1 MAETLVA
8 ILLVTSSA
16 RESSLVYR
24 WPPSPISSPRLIRSR
39 PQGALSRASQL
50 DNPWRASHSSDTAL
64 EAIPRSLN
72 FAPESDGEDTWSRPH
87 ATPEPS
93 SSFASLGHSTTGG
106 KALPG
111 GTRADI
117 DKSHD
122 HVFGYSAKIL
132 ASLLCP
138 HASMCHQKF
147 ELLVDDLAFIGH
159 PVCAGGDGQWRFKP
173 EKIKPGSR
181 GRETRNGLSSQRPS
195 ASPDDRITPEQA
207 PPKSMWLKSFH
218 FVLVLDRP
226 DPSSSASG
234 NVSKYFDIIYEQIA
248 FTLTAVLFQEQV
260 TSNFVEEEC
269 GILDSLR
276 GSCTLKGMIKIKSLV
291 ILAHGILRSIF

>member
-16 RESSLVYR
+16 RESSLAYR
-24 WPPSPISSPRLIRSR
+24 WPPSPTSSPRLIRSR
-39 PQGALSRASQL
+39 PQGALSSTSQL

-64 EAIPRSLN
+64 EIPRSLN

-87 ATPEPS
+87 AIPES
-93 SSFASLGHSTTGG
+93 SLPFSLGHLTTGG

-111 GTRADI
+111 GTRPDI
-117 DKSHD
+117 DKSDD

-138 HASMCHQKF
+138 QASMCHQKF

-159 PVCAGGDGQWRFKP
+159 PVCAGGDGDWMFKP
-173 EKIKPGSR
+173 EKMKQSSR
-181 GRETRNGLSSQRPS
+181 GRETRSGPSSQRSS
-195 ASPDDRITPEQA
+195 ASPDDRITPEQS
-207 PPKSMWLKSFH
+207 PPKSTWLKSFH

-260 TSNFVEEEC
+260 TSNFVENEC

-276 GSCTLKGMIKIKSLV
+276 GSCTLKGIIKIKSFCL
-291 ILAHGILRSIF
+291 SCSWYS